1 VTANDALLSRDSEV
15 SRNSEAPQSEVP
27 RKSDLTRT
35 GEVATTLPRDHVV
48 QGVTASPSWL
58 ARKGSERTAAW
69 GKVLRTTAFKLTLA
83 YLTVFA
89 LFAAFLLVYF
99 AWNTRRL
106 INEQII
112 ETVDAEV
119 QGLSDQYRQG
129 GIRRLVFAIE
139 ARARRPGSNLYL
151 LTTAAGEG
159 VAGNVGSLA
168 TGILDNPGWAETVY
182 RRVDEQDATDHHAL
196 VRVEQLPGGF
206 HLLVGRDLEE
216 RERLYDVVLAAGRWS
231 VAIVVV
237 LGLAGGFFVSRRVLR
252 RIDAMT
258 QTTRT
263 IMQGDLHER
272 LPVAGT
278 GDELDRLAVNLNAML
293 ERIEALMHGLKEVS
307 DNIAHDLKTPLTR
320 LRNRCEEAL
329 RAAGSETAYREA
341 LGSTIEESEALIRT
355 FNALLM
361 IARAESGQARDD
373 MIAFDA
379 AEIVRGIG
387 DLYEPLADDK
397 GLTLRVEAASAAWVR
412 GNRELISQALAN
424 LVDNAIKYGA
434 ADGIQPNGHP
444 AEIVLKATD
453 RGDRILLSVADSG
466 PGIAQS
472 DRGRVLERFVRLEQS
487 RSEPGSGL
495 GLSLASAIAR
505 LHGGELTLE
514 DNHPGLVS
522 VISLPRV
529 AAPLPAPAA

>member
-1 VTANDALLSRDSEV
+1 VTANDV
-15 SRNSEAPQSEVP
+15 V
-27 RKSDLTRT
+27 
-35 GEVATTLPRDHVV
+35 LPRDSGASAE
-48 QGVTASPSWL
+48 QRPDRAGEGVDAHGTVASRPSQSWL
-58 ARKGSERTAAW
+58 TRKGAERMVAL
-69 GKVLRTTAFKLTLA
+69 GKLLRTTAFRLTLV
-83 YLTVFA
+83 YLVVFA
-89 LFAAFLLVYF
+89 LFAAFLLAYF

-106 INEQII
+106 ITEQIT

-119 QGLSDQYRQG
+119 QGLTEQYRVG
-129 GIRRLVFAIE
+129 GIRRIAFAIE
-139 ARARRPGSNLYL
+139 NRARRPGSSLYL
-151 LTTAAGEG
+151 LTTAAGEL
-159 VAGNVGSLA
+159 VAGNVGALT
-168 TGILDNPGWAETVY
+168 TGVLDNPGWFETAY
-182 RRVDEQDATDHHAL
+182 RRVDEQDASEHHAL
-196 VRVEQLPGGF
+196 VRVDQLPGGF

-237 LGLAGGFFVSRRVLR
+237 LGLAGGFFVARRVLT

-258 QTTRT
+258 ETAGS

-320 LRNRCEEAL
+320 LHNRCEEAL
-329 RAAGSETAYREA
+329 RTAGDESQYRKA
-341 LGSTIEESEALIRT
+341 LESTIEESEALIRT

-373 MIAFDA
+373 MTSFDA
-379 AEIVRGIG
+379 AEVARGIA

-397 GLTLRVEAASAAWVR
+397 GLTLKVEAASAAWVR
-412 GNRELISQALAN
+412 GNRELISQALSN

-434 ADGIQPNGHP
+434 SGVAAAHDKP
-444 AEIVLKATD
+444 AEIVLKVAD
-453 RGDRILLSVADSG
+453 RGDRIVLSVADSG
-466 PGIAQS
+466 PGIAPS

-495 GLSLASAIAR
+495 GLSLAAAIAR

-514 DNHPGLVS
+514 DNHPGL
-522 VISLPRV
+522 ISAIALPRV
-529 AAPLPAPAA
+529 PAPVPAPMA